1 VRYET
6 ELAQI
11 SYLKSHYSENM
22 SELTVATRYAK
33 SIIDLAEEKKSL
45 EEIKKDMELF
55 SETLKG
61 SHELQAVLANP
72 IIGHSRKIK
81 ILEAIFGSKINKM
94 TDSFFKIM
102 VNKSRAGVLYATAN
116 EFINQYNIIKHISRA
131 YVTSAAPLSEENQKT
146 IKAEL
151 EAATGGK
158 IELHTKV
165 DAGLIGGFVLTI
177 GDRQIDTSISSSLI
191 RLQNDF
197 AHA

>member
-1 VRYET
+1 
-6 ELAQI
+6 
-11 SYLKSHYSENM
+11 M

-45 EEIKKDMELF
+45 EEIRKDMELF
-55 SETLKG
+55 SQTLKAN
-61 SHELQAVLANP
+61 HELQAVLANP
-72 IIGHSRKIK
+72 IIGHARKIR

-102 VNKSRAGVLYATAN
+102 VNKSRAGVLYATSK

-131 YVTSAAPLSEENQKT
+131 YVTSAAPLSEENKKT

-151 EAATGGK
+151 ETATGGK

-165 DAGLIGGFVLTI
+165 DKELIGGFVLTI
-177 GDRQIDTSISSSLI
+177 GDRQVDTSISSSLR

-197 AHA
+197 AHGISQ